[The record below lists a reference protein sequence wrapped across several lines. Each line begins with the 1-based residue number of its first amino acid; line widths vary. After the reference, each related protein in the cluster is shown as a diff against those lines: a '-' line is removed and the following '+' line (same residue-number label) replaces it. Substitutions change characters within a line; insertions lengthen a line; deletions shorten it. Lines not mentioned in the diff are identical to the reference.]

1 MMPHLAQP
9 AARPS
14 CRSMRMGWLYSA
26 KRSERPR
33 RCRAAVEP
41 ARHLPMVAMA
51 DGNDP
56 LAAKRRFP
64 ASQQLIEG
72 P

>member
-1 MMPHLAQP
+1 
-9 AARPS
+9 
-14 CRSMRMGWLYSA
+14 MRMGWLYSA

-33 RCRAAVEP
+33 QCRAAVEP
-41 ARHLPMVAMA
+41 ARHPRMVAMA

-56 LAAKRRFP
+56 LAAKRRFA